1 MGKVRII
8 DGFWKILGRSIRFSK
23 EKTNFAPL
31 QKNDVLK
38 RAIVSVINDLVTDQR
53 VNKTC
58 NTLVSLG
65 FDVLLVGRVKRDS
78 LPLPARNYRMK
89 RMKLLFEKGPLF
101 YAEFNIR
108 LFFFL
113 LFTKANLLFS
123 NDLDTLLPNFII
135 SKIKKTPIVYDSH
148 EYFTETPELVN
159 RKFVQGVWKSI
170 EQWIF
175 PKLPDVITV
184 NESIAQLFT
193 KKYGN
198 TVNVVRNIPPM
209 KTISANKTKAE
220 LGLPENVPLILLQ
233 GAGINI
239 QRGAEELVEA
249 MQFLDQVVL
258 LIIGG
263 GDVIDE
269 LKSRANV
276 LNLEDKT
283 MFLPKMPFEML
294 FNYTVH
300 ASIGFTI
307 DKNTNINYRFSLP
320 NKLFDYIHAGVPVL
334 ASPLVEIKKI
344 IEQYEVGETI
354 ESHEPEYL
362 ARTIGNMLADK
373 ARLDF
378 YRQNCLKAAAIL
390 NWENEQKVLIGV
402 LKKY

>member
-320 NKLFDYIHAGVPVL
+320 NKLFDYIHAGLPVL

>member
-209 KTISANKTKAE
+209 KTISAIKTKAE

-276 LNLEDKT
+276 LNLEDKI
-283 MFLPKMPFEML
+283 MFLPKMPFEKL
-294 FNYTVH
+294 FSYTVH

-320 NKLFDYIHAGVPVL
+320 NKLFDYIHAGLPVL